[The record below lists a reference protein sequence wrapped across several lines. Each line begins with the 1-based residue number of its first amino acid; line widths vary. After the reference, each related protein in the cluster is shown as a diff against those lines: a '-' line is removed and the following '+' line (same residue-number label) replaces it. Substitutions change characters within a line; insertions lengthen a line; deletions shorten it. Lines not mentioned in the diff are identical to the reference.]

1 MDWLP
6 RLNIYR
12 STLEDSRLTP
22 ARRGILAHLCLEH
35 LILSDPANA
44 AQRLK
49 DARRAVR
56 QGMRLFP
63 LPVDDPEAVA
73 GEMEACLAWFAALPQ
88 APLWLAHGL
97 REQGVIDARGN
108 MHRVDLLVDEALY
121 HSGDAA
127 ARPETALVN
136 GETTDLP
143 PRSAFLHA
151 IDYKTGR
158 AASDEVREEHRRQV
172 RRYMRLAS
180 QARGRPAR
188 GTLVYLDE
196 RRIEEVQP

>member
-35 LILSDPANA
+35 LLLSDA
-44 AQRLK
+44 A
-49 DARRAVR
+49 DAARRIEDVRRAVR

-63 LPVDDPEAVA
+63 LPVDNPEATA
-73 GEMEACLAWFAALPQ
+73 REMEDCLNWFAALPQ

-108 MHRVDLLVDEALY
+108 MHRVDLLVDESLFSP
-121 HSGDAA
+121 HDS
-127 ARPETALVN
+127 T
-136 GETTDLP
+136 
-143 PRSAFLHA
+143 FLRA

-158 AASDEVREEHRRQV
+158 VSFDEVREEHQRQV
-172 RRYMRLAS
+172 RRYLRLVGE
-180 QARGRPAR
+180 ARGRLAR

-196 RRIEEVQP
+196 RRLEEVEP

>member
-12 STLEDSRLTP
+12 SSLEDSRLTP

-35 LILSDPANA
+35 LILSDA
-44 AQRLK
+44 A
-49 DARRAVR
+49 DAARRVEDVRRAVR

-63 LPVDDPEAVA
+63 LPVDNPEAVSK
-73 GEMEACLAWFAALPQ
+73 EMEASLAWFAALPQ

-97 REQGVIDARGN
+97 REQGVIDARGS

-121 HSGDAA
+121 HSDD
-127 ARPETALVN
+127 P
-136 GETTDLP
+136 
-143 PRSAFLHA
+143 AFLHA
-151 IDYKTGR
+151 VDYKTGHVF
-158 AASDEVREEHRRQV
+158 SDEVREEHQRQV
-172 RRYMRLAS
+172 RRYMRLVS
-180 QARGRPAR
+180 EARGRLAR

-196 RRIEEVQP
+196 RRLEQVEP

>member
-12 STLEDSRLTP
+12 SSLEDSRLTP

-35 LILSDPANA
+35 LILSDA
-44 AQRLK
+44 A
-49 DARRAVR
+49 DATRRVEDVRRAVR

-63 LPVDDPEAVA
+63 LPVDNPEAVS
-73 GEMEACLAWFAALPQ
+73 GEMEACLNWFAALPQ

-97 REQGVIDARGN
+97 REQGVIDARGS

-121 HSGDAA
+121 TTGGDPLPSGGA
-127 ARPETALVN
+127 TA
-136 GETTDLP
+136 GH
-143 PRSAFLHA
+143 SAFLHA
-151 IDYKTGR
+151 VDYKTGH
-158 AASDEVREEHRRQV
+158 ALSDEVRQEHQRQV
-172 RRYMRLAS
+172 RRYMRLVGE
-180 QARGRPAR
+180 ARNRPAR

-196 RRIEEVQP
+196 RRLEEVRP

>member
-12 STLEDSRLTP
+12 SSLEDSRLTP

-35 LILSDPANA
+35 LILSDAADA
-44 AQRLK
+44 AQRRE

-63 LPVDDPEAVA
+63 LPVDNPEAVA
-73 GEMEACLAWFAALPQ
+73 GEMEDCLDWFAALPQ

-108 MHRVDLLVDEALY
+108 MHRVDLLVDEALFSS
-121 HSGDAA
+121 HD
-127 ARPETALVN
+127 
-136 GETTDLP
+136 
-143 PRSAFLHA
+143 SAFLHA

-158 AASDEVREEHRRQV
+158 ALSEEIREEHQRQV
-172 RRYMRLAS
+172 RRYMRLAGE
-180 QARGRPAR
+180 ARNRPAR

-196 RRIEEVQP
+196 RRLEEVRP